1 MLFSVCQPSLQSAGI
16 EVRSP
21 QTCPIPGKQ
30 PREKIYSGTFII
42 SFVSFDLCDL
52 ACFRNL
58 SAQTQGSQNVP
69 LPCLKFL
76 TNCGAYQIFLFV
88 LTLTSFQRDTQF
100 LEYSIT
106 GEYRRILKVS
116 ILYFLFQ
123 LDFLEDLAY
132 FLNVMIKQARN
143 KII

>member
-69 LPCLKFL
+69 F
-76 TNCGAYQIFLFV
+76 TLFKISHQ
-88 LTLTSFQRDTQF
+88 LRSLSNFSFR
-100 LEYSIT
+100 
-106 GEYRRILKVS
+106 
-116 ILYFLFQ
+116 
-123 LDFLEDLAY
+123 AY
-132 FLNVMIKQARN
+132 FDFVPTRHAVPGIFHHWLVQKNIKSQHIVFFIPARFP
-143 KII
+143 